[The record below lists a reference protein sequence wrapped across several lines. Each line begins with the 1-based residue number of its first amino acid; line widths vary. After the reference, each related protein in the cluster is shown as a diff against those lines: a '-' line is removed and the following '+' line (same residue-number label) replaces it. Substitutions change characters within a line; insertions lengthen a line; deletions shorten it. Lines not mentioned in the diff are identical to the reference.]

1 MYRPIYFDLF
11 NIVIGVKFLHFSFR
25 VYNFLFIKIQV
36 HQMLLHLS
44 KCLCLLYLLWYDSF
58 PNYLITKPFT
68 NQNKE
73 SYTITNSTASYFYKN
88 SQIPIQD
95 FCADLAAKSISF
107 IHIPPPI
114 WTYCVVIRRGFWNH
128 WTVPISIGFKRFQN
142 MLGVGINQ
150 ICPCFPQR
158 VYNVI
163 NKSNLKN

>member
-1 MYRPIYFDLF
+1 
-11 NIVIGVKFLHFSFR
+11 
-25 VYNFLFIKIQV
+25 
-36 HQMLLHLS
+36 MLLHLS

-95 FCADLAAKSISF
+95 FCADLAAKNISF

-114 WTYCVVIRRGFWNH
+114 
-128 WTVPISIGFKRFQN
+128 
-142 MLGVGINQ
+142 
-150 ICPCFPQR
+150 
-158 VYNVI
+158 
-163 NKSNLKN
+163 